1 MNNVRTNELIIK
13 SREAMLSAVQIYNN
27 PNIQFKTESFIVLS
41 NIAWTYLMHAYY
53 RSKGI
58 DYRYFSFKGK
68 RKIYDRTK
76 NGAYKH
82 WELERCINCDESPLD
97 KITSANLKFLIG
109 IRHEIEHQMTKK
121 IDLQISAKVQACCI
135 NYDRYIKKFFG
146 DKYTINEQLPIS
158 IQFSSIE
165 KEQKEQLEE
174 LKNLPQNIK
183 SFIIDYEQDLPEEIF
198 NSDIYA
204 YRVIYVKKFANNK
217 GQADQVIEFINEN
230 SPLTEEVNKSYVIR
244 KDVEKQKYIPSD
256 IVKKVREKG
265 FEKFSIRKHT
275 ELWKEHDAKNPKKGY
290 GVLVAKTWY
299 WYQNWL
305 DFVLDYCEKHKELYC

>member
-1 MNNVRTNELIIK
+1 MRINELIVK

-53 RSKGI
+53 RNKGI
-58 DYRYFSFKGK
+58 DYRYFSYKGK

-146 DKYTINEQLPIS
+146 YKYTINEQLPIS

-174 LKNLPQNIK
+174 IKNLPQNIK
-183 SFIIDYEQDLPEEIF
+183 SFIIDYEQDLPNEIF

-204 YRVIYVKKFANNK
+204 YRVIYVKKFANNR
-217 GQADQVIEFINEN
+217 GQADQVIEFIQED
-230 SPLTEEVNKSYVIR
+230 SPLTKEINKSYVIR
-244 KDVEKQKYIPSD
+244 KDVEKKKYLPSD
-256 IVKKVREKG
+256 IVKIVKEKG
-265 FEKFSIRKHT
+265 FSKFSINKHT
-275 ELWKEHDAKNPKKGY
+275 EIWKEYDAKNTKKKY
-290 GVLVAKTWY
+290 GVMVVKTWY

-305 DFVLDYCEKHKELYC
+305 DFVLDYCEKHKEKYC